1 MQEFEDKKNKEMFE
15 KLECVIEKLDEKED
29 VNQVL
34 QESNKQ
40 LTFQLENYEKEAA
53 KFQDREIDM
62 NTKLDESQKREQDLV

>member
-40 LTFQLENYEKEAA
+40 LTFQLENYEKESA

-62 NTKLDESQKREQDLV
+62 NTKLNESQKREQDLV